1 DLELTLLA
9 MTQDGCERIR
19 SVRQT
24 HSRQRPPG
32 IFHDRVVLG
41 CIPKPVERAR
51 LAGLRRQPAVF
62 KGAES
67 GKYIDLLIAAAD
79 AQARALFR
87 REVRYLHAAV
97 QNAASAG
104 RQIAREQI
112 DQSRFSRSI
121 GTDDRVQRSGADFER
136 HVIDRGESAEALR

>member
-1 DLELTLLA
+1 
-9 MTQDGCERIR
+9 
-19 SVRQT
+19 
-24 HSRQRPPG
+24 

-104 RQIAREQI
+104 RPIAREQI
-112 DQSRFSRSI
+112 DKGRFSRSI
-121 GTDDRVQRSGADFER
+121 GRSEERRV
-136 HVIDRGESAEALR
+136 GEGE